1 MEKSQWPKRL
11 SKQGYSPDSSQWNQ
25 LRFSS
30 IEQIM
35 EYEDKVEER
44 IRHSYSKQAT
54 RSKQGA
60 MTLAGGL
67 GEQFRVQEDE
77 L

>member
-1 MEKSQWPKRL
+1 MERSNWPKRL
-11 SKQGYSPDSSQWNQ
+11 SKQGYTPDSSQWNQ

-30 IEQIM
+30 VEQIM
-35 EYEDKVEER
+35 EYEDKIEER

-60 MTLAGGL
+60 RTFSGSL
-67 GEQFRVQEDE
+67 GNESRFQED
-77 L
+77 

>member
-11 SKQGYSPDSSQWNQ
+11 SKQGYTLDSSQWNQ

-30 IEQIM
+30 VEQIM
-35 EYEDKVEER
+35 EYEDQIEER

-54 RSKQGA
+54 RPKQG
-60 MTLAGGL
+60 TRTFSGGL
-67 GEQFRVQEDE
+67 GKFSEVSED
-77 L
+77 